1 MVNECNLPWQLDTPP
16 SLSAGFLVPVTLPQW
31 NDYTIYPEVFPW
43 GLVNTVSEV
52 LIYDGQFFP
61 FHCEMIKLS
70 IIWLEAQEG
79 YFIDRVYYNAIVF
92 NTAC

>member
-16 SLSAGFLVPVTLPQW
+16 YLSAGFRFRLPSLSG
-31 NDYTIYPEVFPW
+31 TITQYIRRCSH
-43 GLVNTVSEV
+43 GALLTVSEV